1 MEKEIDLFLAS
12 LNVSRNTYLAYS
24 KDLEQYMNYLVEKM
38 ADWRQNDSAALF
50 LQALEYSGQKESSLA
65 RKFTVLKRF
74 YRFAQNQGWVKVN
87 PLELLARPKVKAA
100 APVILSCEEIEALLE
115 APDSASFRGLRD
127 KAILEIL
134 YATGMKVSE
143 LLRLRVDDIYLDLDY
158 IRIAASKERIIPL
171 GSAAKKA
178 VAAYLVQGRE
188 KLAGSSPFLFL
199 NQRGEALTRQ
209 GVWKIIRGYAEK
221 IGLKADLTP
230 QILRDSFA
238 AHLLLGGADLGTV
251 KELLGYSDLA
261 AADKFLKFKQSRLKD
276 VYEAAHPRS

>member
-12 LNVSRNTYLAYS
+12 LNVSRNTYLAYAR
-24 KDLEQYMNYLVEKM
+24 DLEQYRDYLAGKVV
-38 ADWRQNDSAALF
+38 DWRQDDSVAAF
-50 LQALEYSGQKESSLA
+50 LRFLEYSGQKESSLA

-74 YRFAQNQGWVKVN
+74 YRFAQEQGWVKVN
-87 PLELLARPKVKAA
+87 PLDLLVRPKIKAA
-100 APVILSCEEIEALLE
+100 APVILSCEEINTLLE
-115 APDSASFRGLRD
+115 APDSVSFRGLRD
-127 KAILEIL
+127 KAILEML

-143 LLRLRVDDIYLDLDY
+143 LLHLRVDDVYLDFDY
-158 IRIAASKERIIPL
+158 IRIAADKERIVPL

-178 VAAYLVQGRE
+178 VAVYLAQGRSNF
-188 KLAGSSPFLFL
+188 ACSSPALFL
-199 NQRGEALTRQ
+199 NQRGEVLTRQ

-221 IGLKADLTP
+221 IGLKIDLTP

-238 AHLLLGGADLGTV
+238 AHLLLGGADLGAV

-261 AADKFLKFKQSRLKD
+261 AVDRFSGFKQSRLKD

>member
-24 KDLEQYMNYLVEKM
+24 KDLEQYMNYLAEKM

-74 YRFAQNQGWVKVN
+74 YRFAQEQGWVKVN
-87 PLELLARPKVKAA
+87 PLDLLARPKVKAA

>member
-24 KDLEQYMNYLVEKM
+24 KDLEQYMNYLAEKM

-87 PLELLARPKVKAA
+87 PLDLLARPKVKAA

-143 LLRLRVDDIYLDLDY
+143 LLRLKVDDIYLDLDY
-158 IRIAASKERIIPL
+158 IRIAANKERIIPL

-221 IGLKADLTP
+221 IGLKIDLTP

-261 AADKFLKFKQSRLKD
+261 AADKFLGFKRSRLKD

>member
-1 MEKEIDLFLAS
+1 MEKELDLFLAS
-12 LNVSRNTYLAYS
+12 LKVSRNTYLAYS

>member
-24 KDLEQYMNYLVEKM
+24 KDLEQYMNYLAEKM

-50 LQALEYSGQKESSLA
+50 LQSLEYSGQKESSLA

-87 PLELLARPKVKAA
+87 PLDLLARPKVKAA
-100 APVILSCEEIEALLE
+100 VPVILSCEEIEALLE

-134 YATGMKVSE
+134 YAAGMKVSE
-143 LLRLRVDDIYLDLDY
+143 LLRLKVDDIYLDLDY

-178 VAAYLVQGRE
+178 VAAYLIEGRS
-188 KLAGSSPFLFL
+188 KFAGSSPFLFL

-221 IGLKADLTP
+221 IGLKTDLTP

-261 AADKFLKFKQSRLKD
+261 AADKFFKFKQSRLKD